1 MDIDTLIISGGGPSG
16 IAYIGIFKALYDKK
30 ILNEDLEGIREIIT
44 TSAGILISIFILLK
58 YDIGVLQE
66 ILLQFD
72 FSQIIN
78 IEDLSI
84 NDLLFDLGMFDTS
97 SVGDMVRTFIK
108 NKYDKGDI
116 TLQEFYDRT
125 QIKLVVKVHNCTDQ
139 VVEYISY
146 ENHPSLSLITL
157 AQMTIA
163 VPIFFKPIYYQDKY
177 YCDGGIRGSFPIDK
191 CRSENYLGLSVI
203 AGIGNVEVQEGSLL
217 EAIPLL
223 PHIMKLFSDSS
234 PIVEDDPRIIN
245 VDVSLGLDFNI
256 SIDKKK
262 NIIQDAYNNT
272 ISALENRS

>member
-1 MDIDTLIISGGGPSG
+1 MNIDTLIISGGGPSG
-16 IAYIGIFKALYDKK
+16 IAYIGIFKALHDKK

-44 TSAGILISIFILLK
+44 TSAGILIAIALLLK
-58 YDIGVLQE
+58 YNIGVLRE
-66 ILLQFD
+66 LLFNFD
-72 FSQIIN
+72 FSKMITIDN
-78 IEDLSI
+78 LSI

-97 SVGDMVRTFIK
+97 PIRDMVRSLIK
-108 NKYDKGDI
+108 NKYDREDI
-116 TLQEFYDRT
+116 TLQEFYEST

-139 VVEYISY
+139 VVEYISH

-157 AQMTIA
+157 AQMTTS

-191 CRSENYLGLSVI
+191 CRSENYLGISVI

-272 ISALENRS
+272 ISALEGR

>member
-1 MDIDTLIISGGGPSG
+1 MNIDTLIISGGGPSG
-16 IAYIGIFKALYDKK
+16 IAYIGIFKALHDKK

-44 TSAGILISIFILLK
+44 TSAGILIAIALLLK
-58 YDIGVLQE
+58 YNIGVLRE
-66 ILLQFD
+66 LLFNFD
-72 FSQIIN
+72 FSKMITIDN
-78 IEDLSI
+78 LSI

-97 SVGDMVRTFIK
+97 PIRDMVRSLIK
-108 NKYDKGDI
+108 NKYDREDI
-116 TLQEFYDRT
+116 TLQEFYESTR
-125 QIKLVVKVHNCTDQ
+125 IKLVVKVHNCTDQ
-139 VVEYISY
+139 VVEYISH

-157 AQMTIA
+157 AQMTTS

-191 CRSENYLGLSVI
+191 CRSENYLGISVI

-272 ISALENRS
+272 ISALEGR

>member
-1 MDIDTLIISGGGPSG
+1 MNIDTLIISGGGPSG
-16 IAYIGIFKALYDKK
+16 IAYIGIFKALHDKK

-44 TSAGILISIFILLK
+44 ASAGILIAIALLLK
-58 YDIGVLQE
+58 YNIGVLRE
-66 ILLQFD
+66 LLFNFD
-72 FSQIIN
+72 FSKMITIDN
-78 IEDLSI
+78 LSI

-97 SVGDMVRTFIK
+97 PIRDMVRSLIK
-108 NKYDKGDI
+108 NKYDREDI
-116 TLQEFYDRT
+116 TLQEFYEST

-139 VVEYISY
+139 VVEYISH

-157 AQMTIA
+157 AQMTTS

-191 CRSENYLGLSVI
+191 CRSENYLGISVI

-262 NIIQDAYNNT
+262 SIIQDAYNNT
-272 ISALENRS
+272 ISALEGR

>member
-1 MDIDTLIISGGGPSG
+1 MNIDTLVISGGGPSG
-16 IAYIGIFKALYDKK
+16 IAYIGIFKALHDKK
-30 ILNEDLEGIREIIT
+30 IVSEDLEGIREIIT
-44 TSAGILISIFILLK
+44 TSAGILIAIALLLK
-58 YDIGVLQE
+58 YNIGLLQE
-66 ILLQFD
+66 LLLQYD
-72 FSQIIN
+72 LSKMITIEN
-78 IEDLSI
+78 ISI
-84 NDLLFDLGMFDTS
+84 NDLLFDLGLFDTS
-97 SVGDMVRTFIK
+97 SIKDVVRSLVK
-108 NKYDKGDI
+108 NKYDKEDI

-234 PIVEDDPRIIN
+234 PITEDDPRIIN

-256 SIDKKK
+256 SMDKKK
-262 NIIQDAYNNT
+262 NIIQDAYNST
-272 ISALENRS
+272 ISSLENR